1 MRKFLAPSF
10 CVVFTAY
17 MVGCTSNDQPAA
29 DAVANNDTV
38 VVAPPAEI
46 SNTDRL
52 PLWRNYMEQQFP
64 ELNAEDFNAAYTVPL
79 ETFPPYPVNE
89 KELNFFKPYLAYN
102 ADSTKAID
110 IYSYSS
116 VTSNKGG
123 ERVFMNGGPDAQI
136 NLVNI
141 KDNTSQRLFFSGP
154 MLSFW
159 DAQWIDSNKV
169 MVAGTEEKTPVYWIL
184 DLEHKSMELY
194 TMEGVELD
202 SSISREGF
210 LRRKMPGVTIP
221 N

>member
-1 MRKFLAPSF
+1 MIKIFTLSLL
-10 CVVFTAY
+10 VVMTVF
-17 MVGCTSNDQPAA
+17 MHSCTNSDQPAEEVSA
-29 DAVANNDTV
+29 TDSVA
-38 VVAPPAEI
+38 VAPPAEI
-46 SNTDRL
+46 SNIDRL

-64 ELNAEDFNAAYTVPL
+64 DFNAEDFNAAYTVPL

-102 ADSTKAID
+102 ADSTQAID

-116 VTSNKGG
+116 VTSSKGDQ
-123 ERVFMNGGPDAQI
+123 RVYMNGGPDAQI

-159 DAQWIDSNKV
+159 DAQWVDSNKV
-169 MVAGTEEKTPVYWIL
+169 MVAGTEEKTPVYWII
-184 DLEHKSMELY
+184 DLKHKSMELF

-202 SSISREGF
+202 SSISREGY